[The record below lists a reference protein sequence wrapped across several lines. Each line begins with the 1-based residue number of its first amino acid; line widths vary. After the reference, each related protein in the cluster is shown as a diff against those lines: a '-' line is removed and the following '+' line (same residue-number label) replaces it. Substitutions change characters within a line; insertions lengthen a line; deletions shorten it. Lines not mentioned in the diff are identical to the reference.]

1 MPFNPNHLGS
11 TMQKKLK
18 PNRKPMLR
26 FQEIVESIPDDVAAF
41 FQKFESSRDRLTLTQ
56 EADVL
61 NAVAREEYLACAGAD
76 GKSGRRPTALMR
88 WYEVFRDI
96 YILSRA
102 RSSND
107 AEVMKNPNGFT
118 TFARAFEPLAFLP
131 DFWFAA
137 ERNVPASD
145 IRACGHGLRLAF
157 ERFLYERA
165 GGGVWGA
172 MDWEMNRFLQRR
184 IYETLKSDE
193 QGALRR
199 IAALAL
205 TARAV
210 AAGELG
216 LYVEERDDV
225 TLPLSGF
232 SNVHNDPRKQNPL
245 LKYYHYDR
253 FTQLSFAREHEFAMD
268 PNVSGTHMRFERQWV
283 AMAVLSDVILK
294 ESDAHS
300 TNAAATRVMLES
312 VSQCMLKIKSK
323 FRGQKAHK
331 KILDAADAIYDWVA
345 FHPDEFAQIPE
356 AELLKKIGVRERPV
370 ESRFY
375 LDKCGFADASA
386 FWTAVRPVFRELVD
400 ACDDN
405 RDRVVAKYTEE
416 QRREAFK
423 DARSAVQFVRD
434 ALDKG
439 NVSELPGAVG
449 RTGVRDAL
457 MTLMLDGSAT
467 LQYAV
472 MDRVLTGNDKAT
484 ASRVSY
490 WSNERR
496 VVRVLPPRM
505 PFAEEET
512 PQFSDWIVRYLTDL
526 SSQCAAEKNAAIM
539 EQREKWLQDWRKK
552 NGAEAKPK
560 RNPFPTVSPIS
571 YKGIDFKEVCAAAD
585 KLWDFYFTADDV
597 CLNRWIMSIDKALG
611 LLDYLDENNFVK
623 HTFDTNFNWTCTPE
637 MRNGLRARLEAQKT
651 KLEEKELWPDSMDD
665 LKAQLEAEPSC
676 TIDDLMSG
684 ESRILVMVAI
694 LARLMVHTAVAHAAL
709 WERRADLFAFFT
721 HILVA
726 SNRDFDL
733 PFPWHLDIT
742 SASYLRTGRT
752 HARQTNVVDDIVDGA
767 FLDESE
773 RSLFI
778 AFVAHY
784 LSRQTDAVQI
794 LGAISASSRMK
805 AYFADNDSDLAE
817 RRIKFLKSHF
827 EGIS

>member
-1 MPFNPNHLGS
+1 
-11 TMQKKLK
+11 MQRA
-18 PNRKPMLR
+18 PRSNRKPTLR
-26 FQEIVESIPDDVAAF
+26 FKEIVDSIPDEVAAF

-61 NAVAREEYLACAGAD
+61 NAVAHAEYRACAGEG
-76 GKSGRRPTALMR
+76 GKAGRRPTVLMK

-96 YILSRA
+96 YMLSRA
-102 RSSND
+102 RGSD
-107 AEVMKNPNGFT
+107 GGEIRKNPNGFT
-118 TFARAFEPLAFLP
+118 TFARTFEPLAFLP

-137 ERNVPASD
+137 ERNVPAAD
-145 IRACGHGLRLAF
+145 IRACGHWLRLAF

-193 QGALRR
+193 QDALCR

-205 TARAV
+205 TARAI

-312 VSQCMLKIKSK
+312 LSQCMLKIKSK
-323 FRGQKAHK
+323 FRGQAAHR
-331 KILDAADAIYDWVA
+331 KITAAADAIYDWAA
-345 FHPDEFAQIPE
+345 FRPDEFAQLSE
-356 AELLKKIGVRERPV
+356 AELLKKIGVCERPV

-375 LDKCGFADASA
+375 LDICGFADASA
-386 FWTAVRPVFRELVD
+386 FWTAVTPVFRELVD

-405 RDRVVAKYTEE
+405 RDRVVAKYTEQ
-416 QRREAFK
+416 QRREAFN
-423 DARSAVQFVRD
+423 DASSAVQFVRGV
-434 ALDKG
+434 LDKG
-439 NVSELPGAVG
+439 NVFDLPGSIG

-457 MTLMLDGSAT
+457 MTLMLEGSAS

-472 MDRVLTGNDKAT
+472 MDKVLTGNEKAA

-490 WSNERR
+490 WSNERC
-496 VVRVLPPRM
+496 VARVLPARM
-505 PFAEEET
+505 PFAEDET
-512 PQFSDWIVRYLTDL
+512 PRFRDWIVRYLSDL
-526 SSQCAAEKNAAIM
+526 SSQCAAGKNGAIREK
-539 EQREKWLQDWRKK
+539 REKWLLEWRKK
-552 NGAEAKPK
+552 NGASANPK

-597 CLNRWIMSIDKALG
+597 CFNRWIVSIDKALAI
-611 LLDYLDENNFVK
+611 LRYMDENHYVK
-623 HTFDTNFNWTCTPE
+623 HTFDTNFTWTCTPE
-637 MRNGLRARLEAQKT
+637 VRSGLHARLEAEKAE
-651 KLEEKELWPDSMDD
+651 LDEKELWPDSMDD
-665 LKAQLEAEPSC
+665 LKAKLEAGPSC

-684 ESRILVMVAI
+684 EARILVMVAV

-726 SNRDFDL
+726 SNREFDL

-752 HARQTNVVDDIVDGA
+752 HTRQTNVVDDIVDGA
-767 FLDESE
+767 FFDESE

-778 AFVAHY
+778 VFVAHY
-784 LSRQTDAVQI
+784 LSRQAEAGRILDAI
-794 LGAISASSRMK
+794 LASSRLK
-805 AYFADNDSDLAE
+805 AYFADQDSALAE
-817 RRIKFLKSHF
+817 RRVKFLKTHF
-827 EGIS
+827 EGTS